1 MRFACVPSEQTW
13 FLHRL
18 KLRLTNPETG
28 ELDHPTA
35 AHWML
40 KHRIDK
46 HYNLQSLGEAWNN
59 AMEPER
65 GVQVLEHVV
74 AEAHS
79 DELMTHPSDI
89 LPELGE
95 RHIRG
100 CLIHLGIGLE
110 LSGRFDEA
118 IDVLRDV
125 LQRWREEDVAF
136 GITARVETL
145 EVMDNLSVALYGAYR
160 YQEAEALQRES
171 LDLGRETRL
180 GDPYLSM
187 CTLSDILYSQAYAG
201 IGGQAAATAKAEE
214 AVELTREYLAM
225 ALDDDEDEETVL
237 LAQCMVIH
245 ALLLLHGTALPDCGR
260 KLARQVLR
268 TTRERHAE
276 DAQRGTHQFRRLHVD
291 ALVTAANVSHTLQRN
306 GEAEALLREAVA
318 MLRDWPTTVAK
329 PYVLQHEALGTL
341 SEVLIDG
348 ARKGGGAAGAAQLD
362 EAMRL
367 SHEALGAIDR
377 DEARGWLK
385 RAHAAEERIN
395 EGLRMVEVLLLR
407 GRPAEAR
414 AALQDA
420 ERRLA
425 GKTPAELFGAET
437 HPSHQVTMLLRAL
450 VAFVADAGGVWVDD
464 ADDAAAAMPD
474 DGGATG
480 GARTTTASHPS
491 QREVS
496 EVVERLR
503 GLYPGG
509 ERSEYAVWATCMLR
523 WAREGARPLV

>member
-1 MRFACVPSEQTW
+1 M
-13 FLHRL
+13 
-18 KLRLTNPETG
+18 
-28 ELDHPTA
+28 
-35 AHWML
+35 
-40 KHRIDK
+40 
-46 HYNLQSLGEAWNN
+46 
-59 AMEPER
+59 
-65 GVQVLEHVV
+65 
-74 AEAHS
+74 
-79 DELMTHPSDI
+79 
-89 LPELGE
+89 
-95 RHIRG
+95 
-100 CLIHLGIGLE
+100 
-110 LSGRFDEA
+110 
-118 IDVLRDV
+118 
-125 LQRWREEDVAF
+125 
-136 GITARVETL
+136 ETL

-276 DAQRGTHQFRRLHVD
+276 DARRGTHQFRRLHVD

-348 ARKGGGAAGAAQLD
+348 ARKGGGAAGASQLD

-377 DEARGWLK
+377 DEARSGSSARTPRRSAST
-385 RAHAAEERIN
+385 RACAWWRCCCSAGGPPR
-395 EGLRMVEVLLLR
+395 R
-407 GRPAEAR
+407 GRPCRTRSGDSPA
-414 AALQDA
+414 
-420 ERRLA
+420 RRLLSSLA
-425 GKTPAELFGAET
+425 P
-437 HPSHQVTMLLRAL
+437 R
-450 VAFVADAGGVWVDD
+450 
-464 ADDAAAAMPD
+464 
-474 DGGATG
+474 
-480 GARTTTASHPS
+480 RTRRT
-491 QREVS
+491 R
-496 EVVERLR
+496 
-503 GLYPGG
+503 
-509 ERSEYAVWATCMLR
+509 
-523 WAREGARPLV
+523 